1 MRDGE
6 GHWKKEGG
14 CPRFGQKD
22 SKRAI
27 YDENDAWDDND
38 DVGDEERAW
47 EMQRVVDG
55 EEEALRRA
63 FDLQIQM
70 VEDMRRELEDAEMAR
85 LRDRARQGEEFA
97 AGPLGGEQNHER
109 RRRRPREDR
118 GLDYQRRHERH
129 VARRRAEA
137 QPFPAPHRIVER
149 HERRPKGFRAFINNA
164 IDAAV
169 ILLFGSPPPRRR

>member
-6 GHWKKEGG
+6 GHWKMEEG

-27 YDENDAWDDND
+27 YDENDVWNDND

-47 EMQRVVDG
+47 EMQRVEDG

-63 FDLQIQM
+63 FDLQMQM

-85 LRDRARQGEEFA
+85 LRNRARQGEA
-97 AGPLGGEQNHER
+97 MAVGPLGGPQNLER

-118 GLDYQRRHERH
+118 GADYERRHERH
-129 VARRRAEA
+129 NARRRLEA
-137 QPFPAPHRIVER
+137 QPFPAPHRFVER
-149 HERRPKGFRAFINNA
+149 AERRPKGFRAFINSA
-164 IDAAV
+164 IDATEV
-169 ILLFGSPPPRRR
+169 LLFGSPPRRR